1 MCLIRAWTSS
11 RDRDDLDELVQVCLI
26 RAWTSSR
33 DREDLDELV
42 QVCLIRAGPLLEIM
56 KSLMSWFRC
65 V

>member
-26 RAWTSSR
+26 R
-33 DREDLDELV
+33 L
-42 QVCLIRAGPLLEIM
+42 GPLLEIV
-56 KSLMSWFRC
+56 KTLMSLFRC